1 MRYPHVWSRICKIMP
16 IGQPSTPVH
25 LTKSPT
31 FTDNLYLCIVFVDV
45 LYSTMTPQYC
55 AAAPQMLPNYK
66 TYIVKVFYQITDFHL
81 LAHFFLI
88 LEACASAIYQ

>member
-1 MRYPHVWSRICKIMP
+1 M
-16 IGQPSTPVH
+16 
-25 LTKSPT
+25 
-31 FTDNLYLCIVFVDV
+31 DV
-45 LYSTMTPQYC
+45 LHSTMTPQYC

-66 TYIVKVFYQITDFHL
+66 TYIIKVFYQITDFHL